1 MPRRQTN
8 WRDIVS
14 EVKATTEQRVKTII
28 REQLCISNPAIDS
41 GASLQTNLGADSLD
55 IVEMTMTLEDEFG
68 IEIPDSEMLQLTT
81 VQSVID
87 YCTANAGKV
96 VA

>member
-1 MPRRQTN
+1 MSDSQ
-8 WRDIVS
+8 
-14 EVKATTEQRVKTII
+14 ATTEQRIKTII
-28 REQLCISNPAIDS
+28 REQLCIGNPAIDN
-41 GASLQTNLGADSLD
+41 GASLQTDLGADSLD

-81 VQSVID
+81 VQAVID

-96 VA
+96 LA

>member
-1 MPRRQTN
+1 M
-8 WRDIVS
+8 S
-14 EVKATTEQRVKTII
+14 EVQATIEQRVKKII
-28 REQLCISNPAIDS
+28 FEQLCINEPVIDN
-41 GASLQTNLGADSLD
+41 GASLSGDLCADSLD

-87 YCTANAGKV
+87 YCTANAGRV
-96 VA
+96 PA

>member
-1 MPRRQTN
+1 M
-8 WRDIVS
+8 S
-14 EVKATTEQRVKTII
+14 EVQATTEQRVKTII
-28 REQLCISNPAIDS
+28 RERLCISNPAIDS
-41 GASLQTNLGADSLD
+41 GASLQTDLGADSLD

-87 YCTANAGKV
+87 YCTANAGNV

>member
-1 MPRRQTN
+1 MSDGQ
-8 WRDIVS
+8 
-14 EVKATTEQRVKTII
+14 ATTEHRVKTII
-28 REQLCISNPAIDS
+28 REQLCISDPTIDN
-41 GASLQTNLGADSLD
+41 GASLQTDLGADSLD

-87 YCTANAGKV
+87 YCDANAGKV
-96 VA
+96 PA

>member
-1 MPRRQTN
+1 MSDAQ
-8 WRDIVS
+8 
-14 EVKATTEQRVKTII
+14 ATTEHRVKTII
-28 REQLCISNPAIDS
+28 RKQLCISDPAIDN
-41 GASLQTNLGADSLD
+41 GASLQIDLGADSLD

-81 VQSVID
+81 VQAVID

-96 VA
+96 LA